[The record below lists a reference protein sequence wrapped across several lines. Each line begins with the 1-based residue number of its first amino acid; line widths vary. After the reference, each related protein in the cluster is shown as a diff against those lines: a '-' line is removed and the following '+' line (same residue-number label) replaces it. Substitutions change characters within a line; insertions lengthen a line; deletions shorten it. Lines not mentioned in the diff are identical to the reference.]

1 MQERGDFVRCR
12 LFRGEEL
19 RRIQLQAA
27 VSGEGYGFVIGRAS
41 TRYYG
46 RKIEGQSKVTRSKDR
61 RIAEKIDATRKSSR
75 EIENVIAAGAEG
87 R

>member
-27 VSGEGYGFVIGRAS
+27 VSGEGYGSLSAERPQGTMEERLKVNR
-41 TRYYG
+41 
-46 RKIEGQSKVTRSKDR
+46 RKQGQK
-61 RIAEKIDATRKSSR
+61 IAE
-75 EIENVIAAGAEG
+75 
-87 R
+87 